1 MDFFLYFVFDALFF
15 SCAQNAH
22 FLNSLVFVK
31 LVLFAFVTLSPVII
45 FLFEPS
51 ALLFV
56 LLLLAD
62 LQSNLK
68 SIQDSSAEKLR
79 DCDAKNQLYKHENE
93 ILETDIQRLKHQLST
108 AKKVQ
113 ATEPTA
119 AVSKSSHE
127 HSISD
132 AVSRDELGQNDVF
145 FLKCTV
151 ETFQGDD
158 IQAKDEP
165 KVSCYFIPKYIL
177 FVSRLFAC

>member
-1 MDFFLYFVFDALFF
+1 MSLLTVDFFLYFVFDALFF

-31 LVLFAFVTLSPVII
+31 FLLCAFVTLHII
-45 FLFEPS
+45 FLFEAA
-51 ALLFV
+51 ALFFV

-79 DCDAKNQLYKHENE
+79 DCEAKNQLYKHENE
-93 ILETDIQRLKHQLST
+93 ILEADNQRLKHQLST

-113 ATEPTA
+113 TTEPTA

-158 IQAKDEP
+158 VQAKDEP
-165 KVSCYFIPKYIL
+165 KVPCYFIPKYIL
-177 FVSRLFAC
+177 FCF